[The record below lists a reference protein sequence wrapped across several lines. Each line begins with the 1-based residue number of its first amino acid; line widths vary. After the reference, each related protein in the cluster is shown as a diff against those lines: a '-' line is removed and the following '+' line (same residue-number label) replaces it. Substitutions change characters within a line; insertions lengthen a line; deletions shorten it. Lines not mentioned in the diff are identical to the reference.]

1 MLPPIPREV
10 YELYGGLR
18 FWERWHVRLR
28 WRLCPFLQIAGHIPA
43 EGRIVDIGCGRG
55 LLANYLALTGPAR
68 RVTGIDKQAPRI
80 RAARASM
87 EGRENIRFL
96 LRDALDLERE
106 EFDVII
112 LSDMLHH
119 LAPPAQEQL
128 LGHCFRVLPAG
139 GILLLE
145 DVTPDP
151 KWKWVVHFLIDRT
164 LNLGRKQYFRAL
176 GEWVTLLK
184 RIGFSVE
191 HFPAHRGI
199 PLPDF
204 LLKCRKAG
212 RGE

>member
-10 YELYGGLR
+10 YELYDGLR
-18 FWERWHVRLR
+18 FWERWHVKIR
-28 WRLCPFLQIAGHIPA
+28 WRLCPFLQIAGHIPP

-55 LLANYLALTGPAR
+55 MLANYLALAGPKR

-80 RAARASM
+80 AAGQASIK
-87 EGRENIRFL
+87 GRENIRFRL
-96 LRDALDLERE
+96 QDALDLERE
-106 EFDVII
+106 EFDVIV

-119 LAPPAQEQL
+119 LTYPRQEQL
-128 LGHCFRVLPAG
+128 LEHCRRILPGG

-151 KWKWVVHFLIDRT
+151 RWKWVVHFLIDRT
-164 LNLGRKQYFRAL
+164 LNLGRRQYFRRLPDWIA
-176 GEWVTLLK
+176 TLEK
-184 RIGFSVE
+184 IGFTVE

-204 LLKCRKAG
+204 LLKCRKVR